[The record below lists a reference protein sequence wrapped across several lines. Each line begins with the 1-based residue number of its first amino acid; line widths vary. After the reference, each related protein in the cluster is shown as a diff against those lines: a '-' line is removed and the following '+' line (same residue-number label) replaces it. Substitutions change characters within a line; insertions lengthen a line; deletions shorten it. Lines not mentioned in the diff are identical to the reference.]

1 MTGINPLLDRLK
13 SYVAQISW
21 IFVIFET
28 AIGVTFGALLGAHFS
43 GATYTGPL
51 WALGIAYLVLL
62 IVKFS
67 TQRLFPSAIV
77 EELKAK
83 QLLED
88 SKKQLAR
95 RDIISEF
102 ITHSITALNAQTCAI
117 TSEAEQ
123 ALCSQAASSGLAQV
137 IDPLISRPQYV
148 FDCNESQFSV
158 ACLASYRSPAPKGW
172 VDEFMIFRDDHKIG
186 SMLSSDLLWDHTAKG
201 SLLDIQKAVQR
212 CYNDNVF
219 VCDSFSPYGVQLSIV
234 ASPIPLVCET
244 TLSNGVLL
252 FVTRC
257 GHTCPTDVE
266 NTFRIFGRI
275 IANWLAK
282 YSECVA
288 SKEDPPTGAA
298 DAVDLPEEIQEGEQD
313 GTGQPATRPESK
325 SEGSDKPQPE
335 AEGRSR

>member
-1 MTGINPLLDRLK
+1 
-13 SYVAQISW
+13 
-21 IFVIFET
+21 VIFET
-28 AIGVTFGALLGAHFS
+28 AIGVTFGGLLGAHFS
-43 GATYTGPL
+43 GKTYTGPL
-51 WALGIAYLVLL
+51 WALGVAYLILL
-62 IVKFS
+62 FVKLS
-67 TQRLFPSAIV
+67 TQRLFPAAVV

-88 SKKQLAR
+88 SKKQVAR

-102 ITHSITALNAQTCAI
+102 ITQSITALNAQTCAI

-123 ALCSQAASSGLAQV
+123 ALCSQAASSGLANV
-137 IDPLISRPQYV
+137 IEPLISRPQYV

-158 ACLASYRSPAPKGW
+158 ACLASYRSPAPTGLI
-172 VDEFMIFRDDHKIG
+172 DEFMVFRDDHNIRG
-186 SMLSSDLLWDHTAKG
+186 MLSSGLLCDHTAKG
-201 SLLDIQKAVQR
+201 PLLDIQKVVQR

-219 VCDSFSPYGVQLSIV
+219 VCESFSPHGAQLAIV

-244 TLSNGVLL
+244 ALSNGVLL

-288 SKEDPPTGAA
+288 SKEDSSEVGNPVDAA
-298 DAVDLPEEIQEGEQD
+298 
-313 GTGQPATRPESK
+313 
-325 SEGSDKPQPE
+325 
-335 AEGRSR
+335 